1 MAPADRRYRVDADID
16 RRFLDLRL
24 PPHHLGMREVA
35 VAVVHRL
42 ELAAVDCDAW
52 CLQQAGLPD
61 SAMNFAQT
69 FRIAAPLSFRKLGD
83 RLMIGSQAADQLHQ
97 LDIAAR
103 LRGDHTLKTQS
114 VQIERLDKHIDNG
127 PRCPSLTQFSRHSG
141 KSVSWD
147 LSAPSTKRPILIPHQ
162 ETEESQPLAAFHTA
176 RVMTR

>member
-52 CLQQAGLPD
+52 CVQQAGLPD

-83 RLMIGSQAADQLHQ
+83 RLMIGSRAADQLHQ

-127 PRCPSLTQFSRHSG
+127 PRSLAYPILQTFR
-141 KSVSWD
+141 
-147 LSAPSTKRPILIPHQ
+147 PSTKRPILIPIRKRKNLSRSRLF
-162 ETEESQPLAAFHTA
+162 TQPGS
-176 RVMTR
+176 